1 MKIFPIYISKKE
13 KKLIDKI
20 KRLSLKK
27 MSNRPVEEISRSL
40 DIVDHILREAHDFG
54 IATQVV
60 TWALKS
66 MKENPKQD
74 ISDAIIDGY
83 EIWFK

>member
-1 MKIFPIYISKKE
+1 MKIFPIYISKHE
-13 KKLIDKI
+13 RKLVDKI

-27 MSNRPVEEISRSL
+27 TTKAPVEELHRSL
-40 DIVDHILREAHDFG
+40 DVVEHIIREANDFG
-54 IATQVV
+54 LTTEVV

-74 ISDAIIDGY
+74 ISDAIIAGY
-83 EIWFK
+83 ETWIK

>member
-1 MKIFPIYISKKE
+1 MKIFPIYISKQE
-13 KKLIDKI
+13 RKLVDKI

-40 DIVDHILREAHDFG
+40 DIVEHIIREANDFG
-54 IATQVV
+54 VTTKVV

-74 ISDAIIDGY
+74 ISDAIIAGY
-83 EIWFK
+83 DEWLK

>member
-1 MKIFPIYISKKE
+1 MKSFPIYISKKE

-40 DIVDHILREAHDFG
+40 DIVEHIIREANDFG
-54 IATQVV
+54 VTTKVV

-74 ISDAIIDGY
+74 ISDAIIAGY
-83 EIWFK
+83 DEWLK

>member
-1 MKIFPIYISKKE
+1 MKIFPIYISKQE
-13 KKLIDKI
+13 RKLIDKI
-20 KRLSLKK
+20 KRLTLKK

-40 DIVDHILREAHDFG
+40 DIVEHIIREANDFG
-54 IATQVV
+54 VTTKVV

-74 ISDAIIDGY
+74 ISDAIIAGY
-83 EIWFK
+83 DEWLK

>member
-1 MKIFPIYISKKE
+1 MKIFPIYISKQE
-13 KKLIDKI
+13 RKLVDKI
-20 KRLSLKK
+20 KRLTLKK

-40 DIVDHILREAHDFG
+40 DVVDHIIREANDFG
-54 IATQVV
+54 LTTEVV

-74 ISDAIIDGY
+74 ISDAIIAGY
-83 EIWFK
+83 DEWLK

>member
-1 MKIFPIYISKKE
+1 MKIFPIYISKQE
-13 KKLIDKI
+13 RKLIDKI
-20 KRLSLKK
+20 KRLTLKK

-40 DIVDHILREAHDFG
+40 DVVDHIIREANDFG
-54 IATQVV
+54 VTTKVV

-74 ISDAIIDGY
+74 ISDAIIAGY
-83 EIWFK
+83 DEWLK

>member
-1 MKIFPIYISKKE
+1 MKIFPIYISKQE
-13 KKLIDKI
+13 RKLVDKI

-40 DIVDHILREAHDFG
+40 DVVDHIIREANDFG
-54 IATQVV
+54 VTTKVV

-74 ISDAIIDGY
+74 ISDAIIAGY
-83 EIWFK
+83 DEWLK

>member
-1 MKIFPIYISKKE
+1 MKIFPIYISKHE
-13 KKLIDKI
+13 RKLIDKI
-20 KRLSLKK
+20 KRLTLKK

-40 DIVDHILREAHDFG
+40 DIVEHIIREANDFG
-54 IATQVV
+54 LTTEVV

-74 ISDAIIDGY
+74 ISDAIIAGY
-83 EIWFK
+83 DEWLK

>member
-1 MKIFPIYISKKE
+1 MKSFPIYISKKE

-27 MSNRPVEEISRSL
+27 MSNRPAEEISRSL
-40 DIVDHILREAHDFG
+40 DVVDHIIREANDFG
-54 IATQVV
+54 LTTEVV
-60 TWALKS
+60 TWALKL

-74 ISDAIIDGY
+74 ISDAIIAGY
-83 EIWFK
+83 EIWYK